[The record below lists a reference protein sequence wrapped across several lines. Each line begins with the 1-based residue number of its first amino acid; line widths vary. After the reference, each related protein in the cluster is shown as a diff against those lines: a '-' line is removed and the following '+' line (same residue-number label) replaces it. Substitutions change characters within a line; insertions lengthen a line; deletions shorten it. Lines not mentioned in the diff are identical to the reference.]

1 MTSLRIHNRSTTL
14 CILSYIIIIAIM
26 SVRVH
31 SSPSTPSS
39 QSTPSSKS
47 STTAGATS
55 IHDYD
60 PDEIEGI
67 PDSGPL
73 KEIVLDDDEQ
83 HQTDITPT
91 KSSSTSNPADDDD
104 GTSTRR
110 VTIPANAFDKERIV
124 KRLDW
129 IHIQYE
135 VRQMRRSDDDDDD
148 DISLKGRLLYTTRK
162 LGRQPFIFQVGSTDL
177 LPGLED
183 SLPGSKIGERKSIT
197 LDWTSDDVYLTPN
210 FANSDQLESGARL
223 QLTYEIIRFD
233 LDEKELTW
241 EDR

>member
-1 MTSLRIHNRSTTL
+1 MGVKVS
-14 CILSYIIIIAIM
+14 
-26 SVRVH
+26 
-31 SSPSTPSS
+31 SSPSAPSR
-39 QSTPSSKS
+39 QSATSSKS
-47 STTAGATS
+47 AS

-67 PDSGPL
+67 PESGPL

-83 HQTDITPT
+83 HQTASTE
-91 KSSSTSNPADDDD
+91 SSSAPNPVDED
-104 GTSTRR
+104 GISTPR
-110 VTIPANAFDKERIV
+110 VTIPTNAFDKERIV

-129 IHIQYE
+129 VHIQYE
-135 VRQMRRSDDDDDD
+135 VRQVRRNNGNDD
-148 DISLKGRLLYTTRK
+148 DIPLKGRLLYTTRK
-162 LGRQPFIFQVGSTDL
+162 LGRQPFIFQVGSTEL

-183 SLPGSKIGERKSIT
+183 SILGSKIGERKWIT
-197 LDWTSDDVYLTPN
+197 LDWTSDDIDLAPT
-210 FANSDQLESGARL
+210 FANSDQLDSGTRL